1 MLLKSKIRSII
12 KKLDGNLIGIGI
24 KDKSILEE
32 INRND
37 KIVLCDLLNSISN
50 ESFEVDKNRK
60 KKKYVKNLV
69 KRYKKIDIDY
79 MIIDSSEIEKLLKTF
94 IVDSIKISD
103 KKIYIYSDKKYIAK
117 RIEKRYRRYT
127 KNTDI
132 TKYED
137 GYILEIKTDNVK
149 IGFIKRKL
157 YYIIDTFSNISDLIA
172 DLLIS

>member
-37 KIVLCDLLNSISN
+37 KIVLCDLLNSISC

-103 KKIYIYSDKKYIAK
+103 KKIYIYSDKKHIAR